1 MTLVTRGVFFLVVHY
16 MFPVI
21 RGKAGNFWREE
32 TRKLKKLGEVVV
44 VGENE
49 PGDQEELEYG
59 LGWCRCS
66 TPD

>member
-1 MTLVTRGVFFLVVHY
+1 

-49 PGDQEELEYG
+49 PGDQEELE
-59 LGWCRCS
+59 
-66 TPD
+66 